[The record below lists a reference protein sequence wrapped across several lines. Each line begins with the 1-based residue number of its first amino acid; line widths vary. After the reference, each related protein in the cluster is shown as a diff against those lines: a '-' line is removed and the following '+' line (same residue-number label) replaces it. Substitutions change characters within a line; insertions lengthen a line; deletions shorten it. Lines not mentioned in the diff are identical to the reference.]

1 MMQKLKL
8 KPLQINTLDVTIRA
22 SRPNGRVITARFFW
36 LIVFG
41 VVLLTWCEPGFWRH

>member
-1 MMQKLKL
+1 MQKLKL
-8 KPLQINTLDVTIRA
+8 KPLQINTLDVTMLT

-41 VVLLTWCEPGFWRH
+41 VALSGWFQAGLMRH